1 MALSL
6 ERIDAIAALAGGLF
20 ADGTRLD
27 AVVRA
32 VREANPDLSNVT
44 AAHAAVMAEDA
55 FREEP
60 GFNLYLVDGTNHCWL
75 ITNKPETATGVVI
88 AQRDEDD

>member
-1 MALSL
+1 MAITPD
-6 ERIDAIAALAGGLF
+6 RIDAIAALAGGLF
-20 ADGTRLD
+20 AKGANLD

-44 AAHAAVMAEDA
+44 GAHAAVMAEEP

-60 GFNLYLVDGTNHCWL
+60 GFNLYLVDGNNHCWL
-75 ITNKPETATGVVI
+75 ITDKPDSATGVVI
-88 AQRDEDD
+88 AQSDEDD